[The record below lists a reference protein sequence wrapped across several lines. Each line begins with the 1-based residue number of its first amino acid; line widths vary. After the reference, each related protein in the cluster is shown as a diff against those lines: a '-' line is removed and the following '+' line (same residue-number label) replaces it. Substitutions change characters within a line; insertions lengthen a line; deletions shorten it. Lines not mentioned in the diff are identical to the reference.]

1 VIRLLRNLTGLLGF
15 FLVWEAVVRAG
26 LVDTRF
32 VPPPSEVLTRVVE
45 LLGDPTFIGHVI
57 ASVLAWAIAMAI
69 SVAIAIPAGLLLGS
83 VPWLRDSTRSVIE
96 FLRPIPSVAL
106 IPLVLLVIGSG
117 PEAKISL
124 AVYAAVWPI
133 LFNTIYALSEIDP
146 VLTETAKSYGT
157 NKTRMM
163 TSVALPHAAPF
174 VFTGIRLSASI
185 ALIVVVSVEFL
196 AGANKGLGQYI
207 LEASSNNNSRM
218 DIVLAG
224 TIVAGV
230 IGYLIND
237 GLERVGRRLFRWS
250 TADAE
255 ATT

>member
-1 VIRLLRNLTGLLGF
+1 MTRLLRNLTGLLGF
-15 FLVWEAVVRAG
+15 FLLWEVVVRAG
-26 LVDTRF
+26 LVDKLF
-32 VPPPSEVLTRVVE
+32 LPPPSDVLVRVVE
-45 LLGDPTFIGHVI
+45 LLGDVSFLRDVI
-57 ASVLAWAIAMAI
+57 ATVLAWAIAMGI

-83 VPWLRDSTRSVIE
+83 VPWLRDATRSVIE

-106 IPLVLLVIGSG
+106 IPLVLLLIGSG
-117 PEAKISL
+117 PEAKITL

-157 NKTRMM
+157 TKTRML

-185 ALIVVVSVEFL
+185 ALILVVSTEFL
-196 AGANKGLGQYI
+196 AGAARGIGQFI
-207 LEASSNNNSRM
+207 LEASSNSSQL
-218 DIVLAG
+218 DAVLAG
-224 TIVAGV
+224 TVVAGI
-230 IGYLIND
+230 IGYVINE
-237 GLERVGRRLFRWS
+237 GLERTGRRLFRWS